1 MEKEQSLSPE
11 TGKIIMVP
19 ATLELFIGGALG
31 VIILVVLQWPVDL
44 MTIAVLI
51 IPALLASPVM
61 VFLILNNRKR
71 EPAA

>member
-1 MEKEQSLSPE
+1 
-11 TGKIIMVP
+11 MVP
-19 ATLELFIGGALG
+19 ATIELFIGGALR

-61 VFLILNNRKR
+61 VYLVLNDRKR